1 MDSLEEINNDG
12 AEDRKIGTVQSRA
25 AETYTITA
33 YCPCV
38 KCCGK
43 TNGITASGE
52 KATEGVTVAMD
63 KSMPF
68 GTKIYIDGV
77 GERIVQD
84 RGGAIKGNRIDLYF
98 DSHQEALNFGR
109 QIKEVTIMK
118 GE

>member
-1 MDSLEEINNDG
+1 MDCVEEVQSDG
-12 AEDRKIGTVQSRA
+12 AEDREIERVQPRV

-33 YCPCV
+33 YCSCV

-43 TNGITASGE
+43 TDGITASGV
-52 KATEGVTVAMD
+52 KAVEGITVATD
-63 KSMPF
+63 KSIPF

-98 DSHQEALNFGR
+98 SDHQSALNFGR
-109 QIKEVTIMK
+109 QTKQVTILN
-118 GE
+118 

>member
-1 MDSLEEINNDG
+1 MDSVEEINNDG
-12 AEDRKIGTVQSRA
+12 AEDTEVEAVQPIV
-25 AETYTITA
+25 EEYVITA

-43 TNGITASGE
+43 ADKITASGV
-52 KATEGVTVAMD
+52 KAIEGITIATD
-63 KSMPF
+63 KSIPF

-98 DSHQEALNFGR
+98 ENHQEANNFGR
-109 QIKEVTIMK
+109 QTKQVTIMK